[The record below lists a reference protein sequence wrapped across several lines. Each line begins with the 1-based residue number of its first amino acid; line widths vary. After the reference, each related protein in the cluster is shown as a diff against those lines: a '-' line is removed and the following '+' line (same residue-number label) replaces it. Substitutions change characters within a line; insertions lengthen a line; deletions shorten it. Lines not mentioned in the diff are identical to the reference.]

1 MILKCNHFEYVRRKK
16 KYDFLTVNFFPL
28 AEELANTFEIAKA
41 KCFFTTEQILVSQFS
56 SKEI

>member
-1 MILKCNHFEYVRRKK
+1 
-16 KYDFLTVNFFPL
+16 VNFFPL